1 MIHLKMKNIMKS
13 RKTTDSTRRK
23 GRDAQADP
31 DEDYLDQDYDDYD
44 NEEEERIRRIKNKGL
59 VRVSYLMVAL
69 FLSMAGYLI
78 YFNVVLRDDINN
90 NQYNTKQSAYQEQII
105 RGNIYSADGNVLAQT
120 DIAEDGTESRSY
132 PYSNLFAHIV
142 GYATNGK
149 SGIESVHNYDLLS
162 SHASILDQIR
172 EEKLDTKVQGD
183 SLVLTLNTQLQQVCY
198 DALGDNKGA
207 IVVLEPSTGKVLAM
221 VSKPD
226 FDPNTIAQNWDTL
239 VNDESNSSLLNR
251 ATNGAYPPG
260 STFKIVTALDYFRQK
275 GSLEGYSYLCQ
286 GSITVDDHTIQCYNG
301 AVHGQED
308 FYSAFAHSCNC
319 AFADMGLGL
328 GGDTLKSTA
337 EDLLFNRALPLNSY
351 KTSRFTLDK
360 DSPNALVMQTSI
372 GQGNTLVSPMH
383 MALITSAIA
392 NDGVLMK
399 PTMIDK
405 IVNNSGDT
413 VRETEKTEYKRLMT
427 RNEANILGKLMK
439 NVVEN
444 GTASALNGRGYTV
457 AGKTGSAE
465 FDENGSSHS
474 WFVGYSNVDDPDIAI
489 AVIVENG
496 GTGSEAAVPIAADV
510 FDAYYF
516 D

>member
-1 MIHLKMKNIMKS
+1 MK
-13 RKTTDSTRRK
+13 
-23 GRDAQADP
+23 
-31 DEDYLDQDYDDYD
+31 
-44 NEEEERIRRIKNKGL
+44 EEEREQRLRERDIARLRRKKN
-59 VRVSYLMVAL
+59 RPFTFVSVFFILIFVSL
-69 FLSMAGYLI
+69 IGYLI
-78 YFNVVLRDDINN
+78 YFDAIKSDDFINSP
-90 NQYNTKQSAYQEQII
+90 YNTRQDTFSDRVVRGSIQS
-105 RGNIYSADGNVLAQT
+105 SDGEVLAQT
-120 DIAEDGTESRSY
+120 NVYEDGTEERTY
-132 PYSNLFAHIV
+132 PFANICAHAV
-142 GYATNGK
+142 GYDTNGK
-149 SGIESVHNYDLLS
+149 SGLESEANFQLLT
-162 SHASILDQIR
+162 SHSFFLEQMKN
-172 EEKLDTKVQGD
+172 EFLGKKNQGD
-183 SLVLTLNTQLQQVCY
+183 TVISSLNADLQTTAY
-198 DALGDNKGA
+198 NSLGDRRGA
-207 IVVLEPSTGKVLAM
+207 VVVIEPSTGRILAM

-226 FDPNTIAQNWDTL
+226 FNPNTIAQDWDTL
-239 VNDESNSSLLNR
+239 VNDENNSSLLNR

-260 STFKIVTALDYFRQK
+260 STFKVVTALDYFRQK

-301 AVHGQED
+301 EVHGQED

-319 AFADMGLGL
+319 AFADMGLNL
-328 GGDTLKSTA
+328 GAGSLRSTA
-337 EDLLFNRALPLNSY
+337 EDLLFNKALPLNSY
-351 KTSRFTLDK
+351 KTSRFTLEK
-360 DSPNALVMQTSI
+360 NSANALVMQTSI

-413 VRETEKTEYKRLMT
+413 VKETEKTEYKRLMT
-427 RNEANILGKLMK
+427 SNEAGILGKLMK

-474 WFVGYSNVDDPDIAI
+474 WFIGYSNVDNPDIAI

-496 GTGSEAAVPIAADV
+496 GTGSEAAVPIAGDV